1 MVKTEE
7 YFQLQIESI
16 DELRLWLSGN
26 YDQKESIW
34 LVTFKKEF
42 TNKYVSRWD
51 VLDELICYGWIDGVR
66 RKLDHAR
73 TMQLVSPRKAQH
85 WAKSYKDRVEALEKE
100 GRMHHSGL
108 KLVEKAKKSGLWTF
122 MDDVDQLIV
131 PKDLLEELENHVGA
145 KEFFESIN
153 PSSKRNALR
162 WIKLAKSTTT
172 RNKRINKLAELSSKG
187 QKLPNS

>member
-16 DELRLWLSGN
+16 DELRIWLSGN

-108 KLVEKAKKSGLWTF
+108 KLVEEAKKSGLWTF

>member
-16 DELRLWLSGN
+16 DELRIWLSGN

-34 LVTFKKEF
+34 LVTFKKDF

-108 KLVEKAKKSGLWTF
+108 KLVEEAKKSGLWTF
-122 MDDVDQLIV
+122 MDDVDQLII
-131 PKDLLEELENHVGA
+131 PKDLLEELEKHVGA

>member
-153 PSSKRNALR
+153 PSSKR
-162 WIKLAKSTTT
+162 
-172 RNKRINKLAELSSKG
+172 LS
-187 QKLPNS
+187 LIHI